1 MNNRKAI
8 SIVSI
13 IVIFLISIL
22 GIFNDKLNTISIQ
35 VNTYCITSNDEN
47 AIKENADES
56 SGDST
61 ENNIEISKD
70 GKEDANDFKVTTL
83 DNSKNKLIDK
93 LDIVKQY
100 LEIKQ
105 SDKST
110 KDFVEWFTK
119 QYSLKVVSE
128 LGLSGNNINRDFYIQ
143 TGKSLFVLCDE
154 FLEDKED
161 IHKDAKKTDEVSLL
175 FAGDICLAE
184 DGFVLDYYDTTSGL
198 KDCISEKI
206 IEQCNEADIFMLNN
220 EFSISDRGSAIPGKM
235 YTFRAKHERVKI
247 LNELGTDIVSLAN
260 NHVYDF
266 GHEAFEI
273 IKVSI

>member
-1 MNNRKAI
+1 MYYI
-8 SIVSI
+8 
-13 IVIFLISIL
+13 
-22 GIFNDKLNTISIQ
+22 
-35 VNTYCITSNDEN
+35 NDEN

-128 LGLSGNNINRDFYIQ
+128 LGLVVTI
-143 TGKSLFVLCDE
+143 
-154 FLEDKED
+154 
-161 IHKDAKKTDEVSLL
+161 
-175 FAGDICLAE
+175 
-184 DGFVLDYYDTTSGL
+184 
-198 KDCISEKI
+198 
-206 IEQCNEADIFMLNN
+206 
-220 EFSISDRGSAIPGKM
+220 
-235 YTFRAKHERVKI
+235 
-247 LNELGTDIVSLAN
+247 
-260 NHVYDF
+260 
-266 GHEAFEI
+266 
-273 IKVSI
+273 